1 MKYDFDEVIDRRGT
15 YSIKWDSGEQLI
27 RKGLAV
33 RVDDDTIPLFTADM
47 DLACPQ
53 PVLEALRRVVDH
65 RIFGYSDCTV
75 VPEYYEAVISW
86 FHRRYGWQIEKD
98 EILYVN
104 GTVEALQIA
113 VEAFTQEGDGIII
126 QRPVYGPFSGTID
139 NTHRKLINNQLL
151 VHEGY
156 YTINCEDLEQKARD
170 PQNKMM
176 FLCSPHNPVGRV
188 WTPEELRKIAGICR
202 KNDVLLVV
210 DEIHGDIIRK
220 DVRFYPM
227 AAVADTDRMIIC
239 TAVNKTFNLAG
250 LQCSNII
257 IKDPELRETFR
268 AHAGYRAPTP
278 FAIAALIAAYQEC
291 DDWVGQMND
300 YIDGNIE
307 WVLDFLKER
316 MPKVKCARP
325 EGTYILWM
333 DFRGYGLT
341 AEEIRDRIYNRA
353 NVILEAGSVFDPEYG
368 DGYERVC
375 LGTRRSLI
383 QEAFE
388 RIARQF

>member
-1 MKYDFDEVIDRRGT
+1 MKYDFDEVIARRGT

>member
-104 GTVEALQIA
+104 GTVE
-113 VEAFTQEGDGIII
+113 GDGIII

-151 VHEGY
+151 EHEGY
-156 YTINCEDLEQKARD
+156 YTINYEDLEQKARD

-300 YIDGNIE
+300 YIDGNIQ

-325 EGTYILWM
+325 EGTYILWI

>member
-151 VHEGY
+151 EHEGY
-156 YTINCEDLEQKARD
+156 YTINYEDLEQKARD

-188 WTPEELRKIAGICR
+188 WTPEELRKIACICR

-227 AAVADTDRMIIC
+227 AAVADTDPMIIC

-250 LQCSNII
+250 LQCSNIV

-300 YIDGNIE
+300 YIDGNIQ

-333 DFRGYGLT
+333 DFRGYGLPT
-341 AEEIRDRIYNRA
+341 EEIRDRIYNRA
-353 NVILEAGSVFDPEYG
+353 NVILEAGSVFDPEYAE
-368 DGYERVC
+368 GYERVC

>member
-1 MKYDFDEVIDRRGT
+1 MKYNFDEVIDRRGT
-15 YSIKWDSGEQLI
+15 YSIKWDSGVQLI

-33 RVDDDTIPLFTADM
+33 RADEDTIPLFTADM

-53 PVLEALRRVVDH
+53 PILEALHRVVDH
-65 RIFGYSDCTV
+65 RMFGYSDCTV
-75 VPEYYEAVISW
+75 VPEYYEAIISW
-86 FHRRYGWQIEKD
+86 FWRRYGWKIEK
-98 EILYVN
+98 EELLYVN

-113 VEAFTQEGDGIII
+113 VEAFTEEGDGIII

-139 NTHRKLINNQLL
+139 NTHRKIVNNQLL
-151 VHEGY
+151 EQDVY
-156 YTINCEDLEQKARD
+156 YTIDFEDLEEKARE
-170 PQNKMM
+170 PRNKMM

-188 WTPEELRKIAGICR
+188 WKLEELQKIACICR
-202 KNDVLLVV
+202 KYDVLLVV

-220 DVRFYPM
+220 GVKFYPM
-227 AAVADTDRMIIC
+227 ATAANPERMIIC

-257 IKDPELRETFR
+257 IKDPKLRETFR
-268 AHAGYRAPTP
+268 VQAGYRVPTP
-278 FAIAALIAAYQEC
+278 FAIAALIAAYREC
-291 DDWVGQMND
+291 DDWVSQMND
-300 YIDGNIE
+300 YIDENIE

-316 MPKVKCARP
+316 MPKVKCLRP

-341 AEEIRDRIYNRA
+341 ADEIRDRIYNRA
-353 NVILEAGSVFDPEYG
+353 NVILEAGSVFDPENG

-388 RIARQF
+388 RIAQQF

>member
-151 VHEGY
+151 EHEGY
-156 YTINCEDLEQKARD
+156 YTINYEDLEQKARD

-188 WTPEELRKIAGICR
+188 WTPEELRKIACICR

-227 AAVADTDRMIIC
+227 AAVADTDPMIIC

-300 YIDGNIE
+300 YIDGNIQ

-333 DFRGYGLT
+333 DFRGYGLP

-353 NVILEAGSVFDPEYG
+353 NVILEAGSVFDPEYAE
-368 DGYERVC
+368 GYERVC